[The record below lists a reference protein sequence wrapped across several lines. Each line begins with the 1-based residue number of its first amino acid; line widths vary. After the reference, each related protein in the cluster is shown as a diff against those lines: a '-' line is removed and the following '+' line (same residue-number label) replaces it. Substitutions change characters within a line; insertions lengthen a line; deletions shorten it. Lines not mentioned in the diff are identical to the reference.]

1 MNSFDFR
8 IITFLNHFA
17 HRSPNLDY
25 IIMLIGSNTLAKG
38 GVITALIWWAWFR
51 PSENKERDHQYLFY
65 GILAS
70 LCSVLAAR
78 ALADSLPFRERP
90 FADAALN
97 FQLPYHVDFL
107 DHMIHWS
114 SFPSDHAALFFALAT
129 CIFFVSRGAG
139 IFALLHAFFVVS
151 LPRVYMGMHYPTDIV
166 VGALIG
172 VSLGCSAKIVG
183 LRTFATRPAI
193 RWLELSPGTF
203 YAFLFILTFLVTVI
217 FDPVRRVGLIFFKI
231 MELIIRRGP

>member
-1 MNSFDFR
+1 MNSFDFG
-8 IITFLNHFA
+8 ILSFLNHFA

-51 PSENKERDHQYLFY
+51 PGENKTQDREYLFY

-70 LCSVLAAR
+70 LFSVLAAR
-78 ALADSLPFRERP
+78 ALADFLPFRERP
-90 FADAALN
+90 FVNPAVH

-107 DHMIHWS
+107 DHMMPWS

-129 CIFFVSRGAG
+129 CILFVSRGAG
-139 IFALLHAFFVVS
+139 VFALLHAFFVVS
-151 LPRVYMGMHYPTDIV
+151 LPRVYMGMHYPTDILA
-166 VGALIG
+166 GMLIG
-172 VSLGCSAKIVG
+172 VAFGSSAKIVG
-183 LRTFATRPAI
+183 LRTFATRPAM

-217 FDPVRRVGLIFFKI
+217 FDPVRKVAVIFFKI
-231 MELIIRRGP
+231 MELLIRRSH

>member
-1 MNSFDFR
+1 LNSFDFR
-8 IITFLNHFA
+8 IISFLNHYA

-25 IIMLIGSNTLAKG
+25 VIMLIGSNTLAKG
-38 GVITALIWWAWFR
+38 AVITALIWWAWFR
-51 PSENKERDHQYLFY
+51 PSENKERDHEYLFY

-70 LCSVLAAR
+70 LVSVLAAR

-129 CIFFVSRGAG
+129 CILFVSRGAG

-172 VSLGCSAKIVG
+172 VSFGCSAKIVG
-183 LRTFATRPAI
+183 LRTFATRPAM
-193 RWLELSPGTF
+193 RWLELSPETF

-231 MELIIRRGP
+231 MELIIRRGQ

>member
-1 MNSFDFR
+1 LNSFDFG
-8 IITFLNHFA
+8 IISYLNQFA
-17 HRSPNLDY
+17 HRSPDLDY
-25 IIMLIGSNTLAKG
+25 IIMLIGSNALAKG

-51 PSENKERDHQYLFY
+51 PGENKERDHEYLFY

-70 LCSVLAAR
+70 LFSVLAAR
-78 ALADSLPFRERP
+78 ALADALPFRDRP
-90 FADAALN
+90 FANPALN

-114 SFPSDHAALFFALAT
+114 SFPSDHAALFFALAI
-129 CIFFVSRGAG
+129 CILFVSRGAG

-166 VGALIG
+166 VGAAIG
-172 VSLGCSAKIVG
+172 LGFGGSAKIVG
-183 LRTFATRPAI
+183 LRALVTRLPL

-217 FDPVRRVGLIFFKI
+217 FDPVRRVGLILFKLL
-231 MELIIRRGP
+231 ELVIRGH

>member
-151 LPRVYMGMHYPTDIV
+151 LPRMYMGMHYPTDIV

-231 MELIIRRGP
+231 MELIIRRGQ